1 MTTSALER
9 SRALWN
15 RDRLDLSSDEVLAQI
30 LDHGEIEAWRE
41 LYALAAGDGVLRKR
55 ILRVIE
61 RVPLPFPHAW
71 LAALA
76 SLGEK
81 VDLEAPLPREQ
92 RV

>member
-1 MTTSALER
+1 MTLSALER

-15 RDRLDLSSDEVLAQI
+15 RQRLDLSSDEVLAQI
-30 LDHGEIEAWRE
+30 LDRGEIEAWRE
-41 LYALAAGDGVLRKR
+41 LYAMAVLDGVLRAR

-76 SLGEK
+76 TLGEK
-81 VDLEAPLPREQ
+81 VDFAARLPRE
-92 RV
+92 RGV